1 MPSPKETDRMPI
13 AFEAIRQH
21 AFACALSEACTTSTL
36 AARALS
42 ASRDDARAALN
53 LATQAGY
60 LRVTLLPGMG
70 NNICYQPTPKAAG
83 ASHKHAPK
91 FLRAGLTQEA
101 RWRGLM
107 RGYVRFCARPQLSY
121 LPATEQ
127 GELCLRYGIPERGH
141 ARALVGLDGA
151 HYHLFATILHGE
163 KPIAA
168 IESAS
173 FRWLPLLESGTATL
187 HFVAADSEA
196 LAAIREALSA
206 LQPSTLG
213 SDLQVELAALD
224 AEIAADHSG
233 VATLKL
239 AAPRAALVA
248 KIQSNQTADVEQLPP
263 YPWLGDVVEAKI

>member
-1 MPSPKETDRMPI
+1 MPSLKETDRMPLN
-13 AFEAIRQH
+13 FEAIRQH

-36 AARALS
+36 AARALC
-42 ASRDDARAALN
+42 ASQEDARAALN

-60 LRVTLLPGMG
+60 LRMTMLPGMG
-70 NNICYQPTPKAAG
+70 NNVCYQPTPKAAG

-107 RGYVRFCARPQLSY
+107 RGHVRFLARPQLSY
-121 LPATEQ
+121 LSAAEQ
-127 GELCLRYGIPERGH
+127 GELCLRYGIQERGH

-151 HYHLFATILHGE
+151 HYHLFATVLNRE

-187 HFVAADSEA
+187 HFVVADSEA
-196 LAAIREALSA
+196 VAAIREALSV
-206 LQPSTLG
+206 LQPSTPS
-213 SDLQVELAALD
+213 SDLQAELAALD
-224 AEIAADHSG
+224 SEISNDRSGLAA
-233 VATLKL
+233 VKL

-248 KIQSNQTADVEQLPP
+248 KLKSVETADIGQLP
-263 YPWLGDVVEAKI
+263 YPWLGDVVEAGL

>member
-1 MPSPKETDRMPI
+1 MPLN
-13 AFEAIRQH
+13 FEAIRQH
-21 AFACALSEACTTSTL
+21 AFACAAAEACTTSTL
-36 AARALS
+36 AARALG

-60 LRVTLLPGMG
+60 LRMTMLPGMG
-70 NNICYQPTPKAAG
+70 NNVCYQPTPRAAG

-91 FLRAGLTQEA
+91 FLRAGLKQEA

-107 RGYVRFCARPQLSY
+107 RGYARFLAHPQLSY
-121 LPATEQ
+121 LSTAEQ
-127 GELCLRYGIPERGH
+127 GELCLRFGIPERGH

-151 HYHLFATILHGE
+151 HYHIFTAVLHGE
-163 KPIAA
+163 KAIAA

-173 FRWLPLLESGTATL
+173 FRWLSLLETGTATL

-196 LAAIREALSA
+196 VAAIREALSA
-206 LQPSTLG
+206 LQPSTP
-213 SDLQVELAALD
+213 SSNLQAELAALD

-233 VATLKL
+233 VAALKL

-248 KIQSNQTADVEQLPP
+248 KIKSVETADTEPLP
-263 YPWLGDVVEAKI
+263 YPWLGDVVEATI